1 MRSPDPGDDEFE
13 VVDVCP
19 DCLGEGKIGV
29 APVAHGLPADHW
41 EHAPDEP
48 PAASEFGLGLPGAEP
63 RDWTPSE
70 ARVADYL
77 ASRDGSLTP
86 QSDRAKA
93 WEVGQRSESWI
104 TSEITSPYY
113 AGVGCDELGIFLH
126 PAAWNCERLPG
137 AEEARL
143 AYFFKLM
150 YMERLRQLKRW
161 GDQRHPDGTNTSQDD
176 TAHADLYRNI
186 TEELAREG
194 RLTWRAIL
202 KEEIAETFACPPV
215 LGPEDAL
222 RRDGE
227 SDLESEMVQSAAV
240 LAAWHSDVCRRVWEA
255 EGSGDDP
262 DRYADTI
269 ADDISIEGAA
279 AVAESLDEGM
289 RGM

>member
-1 MRSPDPGDDEFE
+1 MNDEHIY
-13 VVDVCP
+13 
-19 DCLGEGKIGV
+19 G
-29 APVAHGLPADHW
+29 
-41 EHAPDEP
+41 PDEP
-48 PAASEFGLGLPGAEP
+48 PAASEFGLPGAQP
-63 RDWTPSE
+63 KDWTPTE

-77 ASRDGSLTP
+77 AGRDGSMVA

-93 WEVGQRSESWI
+93 WEVGQRSESSWI

-126 PAAWNCERLPG
+126 PSAWNCERLPG
-137 AEEARL
+137 AEETRL

-150 YMERLRQLKRW
+150 YMERLRQLKKW

-202 KEEIAETFACPPV
+202 KEEIAETFACSPV
-215 LGPEDAL
+215 TGPGDAI

-227 SDLESEMVQSAAV
+227 PDLESEMVQSAAV

-255 EGSGDDP
+255 E
-262 DRYADTI
+262 DR
-269 ADDISIEGAA
+269 G
-279 AVAESLDEGM
+279 
-289 RGM
+289 

>member
-1 MRSPDPGDDEFE
+1 MSDEHIY
-13 VVDVCP
+13 
-19 DCLGEGKIGV
+19 G
-29 APVAHGLPADHW
+29 
-41 EHAPDEP
+41 PDEP
-48 PAASEFGLGLPGAEP
+48 PAASELGLGLPGAKP
-63 RDWTPSE
+63 RDWTPTE

-77 ASRDGSLTP
+77 AGKDGSLTP

-126 PAAWNCERLPG
+126 PSAWNCERLPG

-143 AYFFKLM
+143 AYFFKLV
-150 YMERLRQLKRW
+150 YMERLRQLRKW
-161 GDQRHPDGTNTSQDD
+161 GDQRHPDGVDPKRFHNR
-176 TAHADLYRNI
+176 AENYRRMV
-186 TEELAREG
+186 EDKAG
-194 RLTWRAIL
+194 RGTLTWMDIL
-202 KEEIAETFACPPV
+202 LEEVFEAGDTKPV
-215 LGPEDAL
+215 RGPQDAL

-227 SDLESEMVQSAAV
+227 PDLESEMVQSAAV

>member
-1 MRSPDPGDDEFE
+1 MSDEHIY
-13 VVDVCP
+13 
-19 DCLGEGKIGV
+19 G
-29 APVAHGLPADHW
+29 
-41 EHAPDEP
+41 PDEP
-48 PAASEFGLGLPGAEP
+48 PAASELGLGLPGAKP
-63 RDWTPSE
+63 RDWTPTE

-77 ASRDGSLTP
+77 AGKDGSLTP

-126 PAAWNCERLPG
+126 PSAWNCERLPG

-143 AYFFKLM
+143 AYFFKLV
-150 YMERLRQLKRW
+150 YMERLRQLERW
-161 GDQRHPDGTNTSQDD
+161 GDQRHPDGVDVKKN
-176 TAHADLYRNI
+176 
-186 TEELAREG
+186 ELGAAYARHKVEVAAAEG
-194 RLTWRAIL
+194 TLTWMMIL
-202 KEEIAETFACPPV
+202 REEINEAAATNPI

-222 RRDGE
+222 VKDGE
-227 SDLESEMVQSAAV
+227 PDLESEMVQSAAV